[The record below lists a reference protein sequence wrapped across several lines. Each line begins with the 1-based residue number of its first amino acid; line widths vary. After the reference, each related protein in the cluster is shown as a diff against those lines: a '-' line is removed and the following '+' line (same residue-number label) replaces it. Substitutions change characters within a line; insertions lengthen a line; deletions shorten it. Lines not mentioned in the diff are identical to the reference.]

1 MTSQDFHFRC
11 ALLKRA
17 KSALAWKAQLTRRA
31 FSLQAFL
38 CALYAVAGGAVRSV
52 TKQKACGKQRVGFT
66 RIARNTKKRQLN
78 FKIKKIVIKAI
89 WNRNS
94 YAMANLSALLL
105 PVSFPASHVLCI
117 SLWRTRRNCLLT
129 PTINMA
135 KAKVARRLRWHNFLK
150 TRRDAPRRLRESRTK
165 KKSGVHEN
173 VWLACSMNL
182 LLLSSLSLSS
192 LLLPLLRHILKRC
205 HAKFVIGSTRSP
217 RGREKTLKC
226 ASLPNS
232 ATITA
237 GFPHPAH
244 SLYLSYSV
252 ILSHSLCTHCYS
264 LCRGSLRGSQI
275 CHNLKSCAYVSHLFV
290 VVIVAVVVV
299 AVVTLHNHCRSC
311 CCCVPTHAR
320 QSAKCTNSDTV
331 N

>member
-1 MTSQDFHFRC
+1 
-11 ALLKRA
+11 
-17 KSALAWKAQLTRRA
+17 
-31 FSLQAFL
+31 
-38 CALYAVAGGAVRSV
+38 
-52 TKQKACGKQRVGFT
+52 
-66 RIARNTKKRQLN
+66 
-78 FKIKKIVIKAI
+78 
-89 WNRNS
+89 
-94 YAMANLSALLL
+94 MANLSALLL

-182 LLLSSLSLSS
+182 LLLSSLSSS

-205 HAKFVIGSTRSP
+205 HAKFVIRSTRSP

-232 ATITA
+232 ANDHS
-237 GFPHPAH
+237 GFSASS
-244 SLYLSYSV
+244 SLSLS
-252 ILSHSLCTHCYS
+252 LLLCYS
-264 LCRGSLRGSQI
+264 LSLS
-275 CHNLKSCAYVSHLFV
+275 LHLLLLSLSLPLLQV
-290 VVIVAVVVV
+290 EA
-299 AVVTLHNHCRSC
+299 A
-311 CCCVPTHAR
+311 
-320 QSAKCTNSDTV
+320 
-331 N
+331 